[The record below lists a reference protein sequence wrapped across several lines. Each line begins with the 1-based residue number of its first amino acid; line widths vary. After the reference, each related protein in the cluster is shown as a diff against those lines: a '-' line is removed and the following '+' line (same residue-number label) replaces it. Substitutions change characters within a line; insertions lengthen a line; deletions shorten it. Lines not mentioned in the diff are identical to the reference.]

1 MKFKIKIKFI
11 NEAKQLIMFQF
22 QDLIILFFLSL
33 NPIQIKILRFLLLL
47 MENNVA
53 IAFAD

>member
-33 NPIQIKILRFLLLL
+33 NPIQIKILRFLLLP

-53 IAFAD
+53 ITFSD